1 MINGPS
7 RPVYTDFG
15 ALAELRANA
24 RENPDTALQE
34 VARQFESIYLKM
46 MLKSMREA
54 SFGDPL
60 FDSQGGEVYRDMFD
74 NQLALQMSQGK
85 GLGLAEMLVKQLR
98 QGMATQDKP
107 PLASTAAKSDAGDA
121 QLFVSPDVFVQQL
134 MPEAEQAARELGTT
148 PQVLLAQAALET
160 GWGKHLMHTADGSNS
175 YNLFNI
181 KADAAWEGKRTVV
194 DSVEY
199 QQGVATTQSAAFR
212 AYDSYAE
219 SFQDYVNF
227 IKTNPRYQDAVAH
240 ADDAQQYMNK
250 VHDAGYATD
259 PAYADKWLQIL
270 QQRFSGNAGDDA
282 ADNA

>member
-1 MINGPS
+1 MIKGTT
-7 RPVYTDFG
+7 PVYTDFG
-15 ALAELRANA
+15 SLVELRASA
-24 RENPDTALQE
+24 RENPDAALHD

-98 QGMATQDKP
+98 QNKAMD
-107 PLASTAAKSDAGDA
+107 STAAVTAVSDVPGKT
-121 QLFVSPDVFVQQL
+121 QQFSSPDAFIQQL
-134 MPEAEQAARELGTT
+134 MPQAEKAAQQLGTT
-148 PQVLLAQAALET
+148 AQVLLAQAALET
-160 GWGKHLMHTADGSNS
+160 GWGKHVLPGADGSTS
-175 YNLFNI
+175 FNLFNI
-181 KADAAWEGKRTVV
+181 KADSTWEGKHTVKNTL
-194 DSVEY
+194 EY
-199 QQGVATTQSAAFR
+199 QQGIAAPTQATFR

-219 SFQDYVNF
+219 SFEDYVNF
-227 IKTNPRYQDAVAH
+227 IKENPRYQDAVAN
-240 ADDAQQYMNK
+240 ASDAQTYINK

-270 QQRFSGNAGDDA
+270 QQRFSVNADRDSA
-282 ADNA
+282 ENAT

>member
-1 MINGPS
+1 MINGS
-7 RPVYTDFG
+7 NPVYTDFDS
-15 ALAELRANA
+15 LVKLRASA
-24 RENPDTALQE
+24 RENPDAAVQD

-98 QGMATQDKP
+98 QGMA
-107 PLASTAAKSDAGDA
+107 AGSATAAATDASVTA
-121 QLFVSPDVFVQQL
+121 KVQQFSTPDDFIQQL
-134 MPEAEQAARELGTT
+134 MPQAEKAAQELGTT
-148 PQVLLAQAALET
+148 AHVLLAQAALET
-160 GWGKHLMHTADGSNS
+160 GWGKHVLPGADGGNS
-175 YNLFNI
+175 FNLFNI
-181 KADAAWEGKRTVV
+181 KADSRWQGKSTIAGTV
-194 DSVEY
+194 EFE
-199 QQGVATTQSAAFR
+199 QGVATTAQAAFR
-212 AYDSYAE
+212 AYDSYAD

-227 IKTNPRYQDAVAH
+227 IKSNPRYRDAVAH
-240 ADDAQQYMNK
+240 ANDTQAYVNK
-250 VHDAGYATD
+250 VHDAGYASD

-270 QQRFSGNAGDDA
+270 QQRFSGNTVHAS

>member
-1 MINGPS
+1 MINGS
-7 RPVYTDFG
+7 NPVYTDFDS
-15 ALAELRANA
+15 LVKLRASA
-24 RENPDTALQE
+24 RENPDAAVQD

-98 QGMATQDKP
+98 QGMA
-107 PLASTAAKSDAGDA
+107 AGSATAAATDASVTA
-121 QLFVSPDVFVQQL
+121 KVQQFSTPDDFIQQL
-134 MPEAEQAARELGTT
+134 MPQAEKAAQELGTT
-148 PQVLLAQAALET
+148 AHVLLAQAALET
-160 GWGKHLMHTADGSNS
+160 GWGKHVLPDADGGNS
-175 YNLFNI
+175 FNLFNI
-181 KADAAWEGKRTVV
+181 KADSRWEGKSTLAKTVEF
-194 DSVEY
+194 D
-199 QQGVATTQSAAFR
+199 QGVATTAHAAFR
-212 AYDSYAE
+212 AYDSYAD

-227 IKTNPRYQDAVAH
+227 IKSNPRYRDAVAH
-240 ADDAQQYMNK
+240 ANDTQAYVNK
-250 VHDAGYATD
+250 VHDAGYASD

-270 QQRFSGNAGDDA
+270 QQRFSGNTVHAS